1 MDPSF
6 LSSPVHDAGE
16 TQPSVP
22 HKKECKMAD
31 PTYETIKSDFLKT
44 FSQTGRY
51 LHRYEVF
58 HDFITM
64 SAISL
69 RNAMFTVQELEDE
82 YLKLIGKYKS
92 EDQKRFP
99 LLLSQLVQMLEF
111 APRDVLGELYQ
122 SLELSSKDKG
132 QFFTPSHLSDAIAQM
147 TYGEDLERID
157 KPFITLADPA
167 SGPGGMILAFVK
179 VMISKGHNPAD
190 KLWVQCV
197 DVDRMVALMCYIQ
210 LTLWHVPAE
219 VIVGNSLSLVYR
231 EFWYTPAHFMGNW
244 SYKLKA
250 NQPNKPEAPVKAE
263 TVQPVLSQSQ
273 FDFGF

>member
-1 MDPSF
+1 
-6 LSSPVHDAGE
+6 
-16 TQPSVP
+16 
-22 HKKECKMAD
+22 MAE
-31 PTYETIKSDFLKT
+31 PTYETIKSEFLKT
-44 FSQTGRY
+44 FGETARY

-58 HDFITM
+58 HDFVTM

-69 RNAMFTVQELEDE
+69 RNAMFQVLGLEAE
-82 YLKLIGKYKS
+82 YLKLIGKYKP

-99 LLLSQLVQMLEF
+99 LLLAQLVKMLEF
-111 APRDVLGELYQ
+111 EPSDVLGELYQ

-132 QFFTPSHLSDAIAQM
+132 QFFTPSHLSEAIAQM
-147 TYGEDLERID
+147 THGHDLENLD
-157 KPFITLADPA
+157 KPYITLADPA

-210 LTLWHVPAE
+210 LSLWNVPGE
-219 VIVGNSLSLVYR
+219 VIVGNSLSLEYR
-231 EFWYTPAHFMGNW
+231 EFWYTPAHILGNW
-244 SYKLKA
+244 SYKLRRDKSA
-250 NQPNKPEAPVKAE
+250 KNEDLNTQEPSQPIVP
-263 TVQPVLSQSQ
+263 QGQ